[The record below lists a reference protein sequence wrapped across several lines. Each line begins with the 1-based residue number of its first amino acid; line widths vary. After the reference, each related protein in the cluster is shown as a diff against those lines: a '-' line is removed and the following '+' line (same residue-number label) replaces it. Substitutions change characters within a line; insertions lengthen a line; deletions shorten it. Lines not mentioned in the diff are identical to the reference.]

1 MATDY
6 YPVFDTCIFS
16 KYNEQ
21 LKDIIYFSL
30 MPTVVLFELVA
41 SSTDKSTYQKFEALR
56 IALNKKNQILTP
68 TMSDWWETSRVIR
81 NLYLRTDIQDSK
93 IKTLRND
100 ALIARLAT
108 KNKGFVVTEDIDDF
122 KIIRREMPDLKV
134 ISDKEFFGSQH

>member
-1 MATDY
+1 
-6 YPVFDTCIFS
+6 
-16 KYNEQ
+16 
-21 LKDIIYFSL
+21 
-30 MPTVVLFELVA
+30 
-41 SSTDKSTYQKFEALR
+41 
-56 IALNKKNQILTP
+56 
-68 TMSDWWETSRVIR
+68 MSDWWETSRVIR

-122 KIIRREMPDLKV
+122 KIIRHEMPDLKV

>member
-1 MATDY
+1 
-6 YPVFDTCIFS
+6 
-16 KYNEQ
+16 
-21 LKDIIYFSL
+21 
-30 MPTVVLFELVA
+30 
-41 SSTDKSTYQKFEALR
+41 
-56 IALNKKNQILTP
+56 
-68 TMSDWWETSRVIR
+68 MSDWWETSRVIR